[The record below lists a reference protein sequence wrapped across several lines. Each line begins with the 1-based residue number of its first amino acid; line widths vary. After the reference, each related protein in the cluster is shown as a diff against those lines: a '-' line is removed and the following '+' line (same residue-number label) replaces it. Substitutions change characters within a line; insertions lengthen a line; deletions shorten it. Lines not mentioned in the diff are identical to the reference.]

1 MSALQRL
8 AATHAA
14 LARGL
19 DHLQSQLLLATRGW
33 VAWQFWK
40 SGWLKLTTWDTTLEL
55 FRSEYHVPVL
65 SPAVAAVSGTFGE
78 LFFPTL
84 LVFGL
89 FTRVG
94 AVGLFAVNLMAVVSY
109 WHVLGGEG
117 YEAALAQHVLWGF
130 MIVVIA
136 IVGAGRI
143 SVDALIR
150 AGGRTESDR

>member
-19 DHLQSQLLLATRGW
+19 DHLQSLLLLATRGW